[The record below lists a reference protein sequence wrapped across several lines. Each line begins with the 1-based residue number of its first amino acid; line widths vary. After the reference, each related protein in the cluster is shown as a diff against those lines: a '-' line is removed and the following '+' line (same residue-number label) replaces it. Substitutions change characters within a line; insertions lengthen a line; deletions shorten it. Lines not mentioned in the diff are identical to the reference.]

1 MQTTCLFLYI
11 IARVW
16 ENMYLC
22 GQTDVHR
29 DYNRGMKRL
38 SLPSLAF
45 LASLAALLLA
55 ACTKDGDII
64 YEPDPNDQSSGAP
77 LVTVLYAPDGIG
89 DQSYNDLVYQGV
101 EEAAAMMGLRTLH
114 LSPITGDGG
123 RIFLE
128 QTIAEMSAATDTVRR
143 LLIVASTLYDEEVR
157 QNSQRIEANPR
168 ADLLY
173 LETSTPLSG
182 KGSTLYMP
190 YYGAMYAAG
199 AIAPIVAGDVL
210 LLGANPKDKA
220 VAEAMQGFADGF
232 GTDYITTDD
241 EKVLVNGYI
250 AEENGD
256 GFSVADSTA
265 LRIMAEPE
273 EEWESSNRLLMP
285 VCGGAANTFFRLTE
299 LIGGYQYVGI
309 DSKKTSARCHYSVV
323 KHVDNAV
330 ISTIGSWFS
339 GEGMPKHQSLGMADG
354 YTDVILHPY
363 GTTMQE
369 AFDELLPDAKWEDI
383 REEAIRKEAEYE
395 K

>member
-1 MQTTCLFLYI
+1 MRKTTYTLIMAVL
-11 IARVW
+11 V
-16 ENMYLC
+16 
-22 GQTDVHR
+22 
-29 DYNRGMKRL
+29 
-38 SLPSLAF
+38 
-45 LASLAALLLA
+45 LLA
-55 ACTKDGDII
+55 ACTKDGDTIF
-64 YEPDPNDQSSGAP
+64 ELDPTDQVSTSP
-77 LVTVLYAPDGIG
+77 LVTVLYEPDGIG

-101 EEAAAMMGLRTLH
+101 EEAAMLMGLRTLH

-128 QTIAEMSAATDTVRR
+128 QAIAEMSAATDTVRR

-157 QNSQRIEANPR
+157 QNSQRLEANPR

-173 LETSTPLSG
+173 LDTRTPLSG

-199 AIAPIVAGDVL
+199 AIAPIVGGDVL
-210 LLGANPKDKA
+210 LLGANPKSDA
-220 VAEAMQGFADGF
+220 VAEAMQGFSDGF
-232 GTDYITTDD
+232 STDYIATDD
-241 EKVLVNGYI
+241 EKVLVRGYI

-273 EEWESSNRLLMP
+273 EEWEAFTPLLMP
-285 VCGGAANTFFRLTE
+285 VCGGAANTFYRLIE

-309 DSKKTSARCHYSVV
+309 DSKKTSFRCHYSVV
-323 KHVDNAV
+323 RYIDDAIFRTV
-330 ISTIGSWFS
+330 GRWFS

-369 AFDELLPDAKWEDI
+369 AFDVLLPDEKWEAI

>member
-1 MQTTCLFLYI
+1 MRKTTYTLI
-11 IARVW
+11 II
-16 ENMYLC
+16 
-22 GQTDVHR
+22 
-29 DYNRGMKRL
+29 
-38 SLPSLAF
+38 S
-45 LASLAALLLA
+45 ALVLLA
-55 ACTKDGDII
+55 ACTKDGDTI
-64 YEPDPNDQSSGAP
+64 YEPDPTDQVSTSP

-89 DQSYNDLVYQGV
+89 DQSLGDLVYQGV
-101 EEAAAMMGLRTLH
+101 EKAAMLMGLRTLH

-123 RIFLE
+123 RVFLE
-128 QTIAEMSAATDTVRR
+128 QAIAEMSAATDTVRR
-143 LLIVASTLYDEEVR
+143 LLIVASALYNEEVR
-157 QNSQRIEANPR
+157 QNSQRLEANPR

-173 LETSTPLSG
+173 LDTRTPLSG

-199 AIAPIVAGDVL
+199 AIAPIVGGDVL
-210 LLGANPKDKA
+210 LLGANPKSDA
-220 VAEAMQGFADGF
+220 VAEAMQGFSDGF
-232 GTDYITTDD
+232 STDYIATDD
-241 EKVLVNGYI
+241 EKVLVRGYI

-273 EEWESSNRLLMP
+273 EEWEAFTPLLMP
-285 VCGGAANTFFRLTE
+285 VCGGAANTFYRLIE

-309 DSKKTSARCHYSVV
+309 DSKKTSFRCHYSVV
-323 KHVDNAV
+323 RYIDDAIFRTV
-330 ISTIGSWFS
+330 GRWFS

-369 AFDELLPDAKWEDI
+369 AFDVLLPDEKWEAI

-395 K
+395 R

>member
-1 MQTTCLFLYI
+1 MAVL
-11 IARVW
+11 V
-16 ENMYLC
+16 
-22 GQTDVHR
+22 
-29 DYNRGMKRL
+29 
-38 SLPSLAF
+38 
-45 LASLAALLLA
+45 LLA
-55 ACTKDGDII
+55 ACTKDGDTI
-64 YEPDPNDQSSGAP
+64 YEPDPTDQVSTSP
-77 LVTVLYAPDGIG
+77 LVTVLYEPDGIG

-101 EEAAAMMGLRTLH
+101 EKAAMLMGLRTLH

-123 RIFLE
+123 RVFLE
-128 QTIAEMSAATDTVRR
+128 QAIAEMSAATDTVRR

-241 EKVLVNGYI
+241 EKVLVSGYI

-330 ISTIGSWFS
+330 ISTIGRWFS

-369 AFDELLPDAKWEDI
+369 AFDALLSDEKWESI
-383 REEAIRKEAEYE
+383 RKEAIRKEAEYE